1 MNVEIYVVITTSLTT
16 ISLLNKGAATM
27 TIKSV
32 IKKTLKSKGEN
43 AVTNDRNIL

>member
-16 ISLLNKGAATM
+16 ISLLNKGATTM

-32 IKKTLKSKGEN
+32 INKTSKSKGEKL
-43 AVTNDRNIL
+43 ATNDRNIL